1 MTVFEPMDR
10 VSIAKNVISQIKRAM
25 EEGRLRRGDQLP
37 PGPLLAEQMQ
47 VSRASLRE
55 ALKVLEVMGVL
66 EVRRGSGTYIAERPR
81 LPTVD
86 PLLFLLLLQDGD
98 AADLVEVR
106 YMIEVGF
113 TRLAQARLSPDDF
126 ERLER
131 SVSDLRRSVAA
142 GTATAEED
150 LAFHRIILDATGNQ
164 FVIQIGNTILELF
177 RESIGRGVKTFPT
190 QAVEH
195 HEAILAAL
203 KKGGT
208 EEIEAAVEQSYEY
221 WRNTI
226 AE

>member
-1 MTVFEPMDR
+1 MTVFEPLDR

-25 EEGRLRRGDQLP
+25 EDGRLRRGDRLP
-37 PGPLLAEQMQ
+37 PEPVFAEQMQ

-86 PLLFLLLLQDGD
+86 PLLFLLLLQDGSV
-98 AADLVEVR
+98 ADLVEVR

-113 TRLAQARLSPDDF
+113 TRLAQPRLTPVDF

-131 SVSDLRRSVAA
+131 SVHDLRRSVAD

-150 LAFHRIILDATGNQ
+150 LAFHRIILDATQNQ

-177 RESIGRGVKTFPT
+177 RESIGRGVTTFPT
-190 QAVEH
+190 QAVQH

-208 EEIEAAVEQSYEY
+208 DEIEAAIEQSYEY

-226 AE
+226 AG

>member
-1 MTVFEPMDR
+1 MAVFEPLDR
-10 VSIAKNVISQIKRAM
+10 ASIAKNVIAQIKRAM

-37 PGPLLAEQMQ
+37 PEPLFAEQLQ

-66 EVRRGSGTYIAERPR
+66 EVRRGSGTYIADRPR

-98 AADLVEVR
+98 VADLVEVR
-106 YMIEVGF
+106 FMIEVGF
-113 TRLAQARLSPDDF
+113 TRLAQARLTPGDLD
-126 ERLER
+126 RLER
-131 SVSDLRRSVAA
+131 SVQALRRSVAA

-177 RESIGRGVKTFPT
+177 RESIGRGVQTFPT

-203 KKGGT
+203 REGGS
-208 EEIEAAVEQSYEY
+208 EEIEAAIEQSYEH
-221 WRNTI
+221 WRNTLT
-226 AE
+226 A

>member
-1 MTVFEPMDR
+1 MTVFEPLDR

-37 PGPLLAEQMQ
+37 PEPLLAEQMQ

-66 EVRRGSGTYIAERPR
+66 EVRRGSGTYIADRPR

-98 AADLVEVR
+98 ASDLVEVR

-113 TRLAQARLSPDDF
+113 TRLAQARLTADDF
-126 ERLER
+126 DRLER
-131 SVSDLRRSVAA
+131 SVNDLRRSVAA

-150 LAFHRIILDATGNQ
+150 LAFHRIILEATHNQ

-203 KKGGT
+203 KKGGAQ
-208 EEIEAAVEQSYEY
+208 EIEGAIEQSYEF
-221 WRNTI
+221 WRDTI
-226 AE
+226 AD

>member
-1 MTVFEPMDR
+1 MTVFEPLDR

-37 PGPLLAEQMQ
+37 PEPLLAEQMQ

-66 EVRRGSGTYIAERPR
+66 EVRRGSGTYIADRPR

-98 AADLVEVR
+98 AGDLVEVR

-113 TRLAQARLSPDDF
+113 TRLAQARLTSDDF
-126 ERLER
+126 DRLER
-131 SVSDLRRSVAA
+131 SVNDLRRSVAA

-150 LAFHRIILDATGNQ
+150 LAFHRIILEATHNQ

-203 KKGGT
+203 KKGGPQ
-208 EEIEAAVEQSYEY
+208 EIESAIEQSYEF